1 MPLLKPIFP
10 FMQRIHLPIL
20 GKGIKGIGLLK
31 IKEGEVN
38 KQSLYTSCLT
48 RNSSDAKL
56 SWVLPPRLKTYR
68 IEGGIGVMNMIVC
81 VKQVLDPEAPP
92 ASFKIDNATSKVV
105 PPPGVSPVVDPYGEY
120 AIEAAL
126 KIKDALGGKITAI
139 SLGINLLRDV
149 IKKPLSMGAD
159 ELILLE
165 DEAFI
170 EGDSWST
177 AYAMAM
183 AIRKIGEYD
192 LILCGREASDSNA
205 GQVGLGIAEVLGLP
219 SVTLARKIDITD
231 SKARVERVTADGYEV
246 VEVSL
251 PALITASNEI
261 GEPRYPT
268 IKGIMAAKRKEPII
282 WKPADI
288 GVEPAQIG
296 AAGQRTKTLKLFQPV
311 HEGKCEIME
320 GETPEEAA
328 ANLALK
334 LREAKIL

>member
-1 MPLLKPIFP
+1 
-10 FMQRIHLPIL
+10 
-20 GKGIKGIGLLK
+20 
-31 IKEGEVN
+31 
-38 KQSLYTSCLT
+38 
-48 RNSSDAKL
+48 
-56 SWVLPPRLKTYR
+56 
-68 IEGGIGVMNMIVC
+68 MNMIVC

-92 ASFKIDNATSKVV
+92 ASFKIDPSSNKVV
-105 PPPGVSPVVDPYGEY
+105 PPAGVAPVVDPYGEY
-120 AIEAAL
+120 AVEAAL

-139 SLGINLLRDV
+139 SLGINLIRDV
-149 IKKPLSMGAD
+149 IKKTLAMGAD

-165 DEAFI
+165 DEAFV

-177 AYAMAM
+177 AYALAM
-183 AIRKIGEYD
+183 AIKKIGDYD

-205 GQVGLGIAEVLGLP
+205 AQVGSGIAEILGLP
-219 SVTLARKIDITD
+219 SVTLAKKIDITD
-231 SKARVERVTADGYEV
+231 SKARVERVTADGWEV

-268 IKGIMAAKRKEPII
+268 IKGIMAAKKKEPII

-288 GVEPAQIG
+288 GVESAQIG
-296 AAGQRTKTLKLFQPV
+296 AAGRRAKMLKLFQPV
-311 HEGKCEIME
+311 REGKCEVVG

-334 LREAKIL
+334 LREVKIL